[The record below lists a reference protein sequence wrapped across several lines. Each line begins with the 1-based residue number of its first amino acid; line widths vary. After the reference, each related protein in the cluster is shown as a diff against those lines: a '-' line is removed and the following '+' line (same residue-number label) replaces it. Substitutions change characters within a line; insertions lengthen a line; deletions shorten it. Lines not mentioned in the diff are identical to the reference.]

1 DLMPHPHRPMRQSL
15 TPLAL
20 ASLLLVGLAGCS
32 VLEEDKIDYRT
43 ANRAQSL
50 EVPPD
55 LTQLRRDSRY
65 AQDGASASAL
75 AMQGQGAKAA
85 DLGTAVNQVG
95 DVRLERNGNSRFLV
109 VNRPADK
116 VWASLKEFWPDNG
129 LSLEIEQPELGIMET
144 SWAEN
149 RAKIPQD
156 VIRRTIGKVL
166 ENLYSSGERDKFR
179 TRLERTANGVEIY
192 ISHRGLKEEFA
203 DIQKV
208 RTIWVPRPNDPELEI
223 EFLRRMMVFLG
234 NGSSQVKSQ
243 ADAQAKAAASAAI
256 AQPTLATLNG
266 QQALQVPEDL
276 ERTWRRV
283 GVALDRTGFTV
294 EDRDRSKGVYFVRY
308 VVDGE
313 ADQGFISRLFSRKK
327 DTSPQL
333 NRYRIAVMADGAGS
347 IVMVQTADGKPADAD
362 NAGKILK
369 LLAPQIR

>member
-1 DLMPHPHRPMRQSL
+1 MRQSL

-347 IVMVQTADGKPADAD
+347 IVTVQPADGKPADAD